1 MGRVS
6 RQVYAFFTLF
16 INVSLVTLIIEK
28 VLLKFKPFWEAHV
41 AEPLMFSI
49 AFYQFDRG
57 IRYGWKRSFK
67 VWCFG
72 SC

>member
-1 MGRVS
+1 
-6 RQVYAFFTLF
+6 
-16 INVSLVTLIIEK
+16 VSLVTLIIEK

-49 AFYQFDRG
+49 ACYQFDRG
-57 IRYGWKRSFK
+57 IRYGWKRGFK
-67 VWCFG
+67 IWGFG